1 MTTLA
6 ACIQRWPEV
15 SKLISIVGCP
25 YSFGAGNLTDVKRI
39 QPSRLNTFPTNS
51 KGGKGIDCS
60 AVAQWALWVLGLL
73 APDAWVKVYGF
84 NDISAHE
91 LANQSDLIKPEDYD
105 KIVPGDMY
113 FYQRPGKNIHHVT
126 VALGYGL
133 CLHASGTS
141 STNGDNPYYNVQI
154 VHYTRPK
161 HFKFAA
167 RIKPKHRPED
177 A

>member
-1 MTTLA
+1 MNTLA
-6 ACIQRWPEV
+6 ACIERWPEV
-15 SKLISIVGCP
+15 SKLTLIVGAP
-25 YSFGAGNLTDVKRI
+25 YCWGAGDLRDVKNIRPA
-39 QPSRLNTFPTNS
+39 QPSTFPKGSN
-51 KGGKGIDCS
+51 GGKGIDCS
-60 AVAQWALWVLGLL
+60 GLAQWALWILGLL

-91 LANQSDLIKPEDYD
+91 LANQSDLIKPEDYKD
-105 KIVPGDMY
+105 IVPGDMY

-167 RIKPKHRPED
+167 RLKSQHNPKR
-177 A
+177 